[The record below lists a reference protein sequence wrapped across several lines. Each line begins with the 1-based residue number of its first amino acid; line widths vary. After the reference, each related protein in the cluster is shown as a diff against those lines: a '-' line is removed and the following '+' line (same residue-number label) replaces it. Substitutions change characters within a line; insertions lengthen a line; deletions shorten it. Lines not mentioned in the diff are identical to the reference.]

1 MHKPYILIGTYLFHM
16 SNRIELPTCKCQR
29 CGNTWYLRSPQK
41 PRVCPACKSPYWEG
55 YAEFVTELQ
64 EDSGK
69 AEKVIDQL
77 SDEITNNAEQGNWDR
92 VVREGWQRM
101 IETSELPIAKVEKV
115 FEGGFSI
122 QEWFLSAKIIS
133 RGLAASVSSSFIS
146 TSKSEVTDNDDIVER
161 AEKVLEWR
169 KILQALDPYT
179 VKVLGLVWFA
189 DRLSAQVLY
198 PQTELLIQER
208 IWQLLEKSL
217 GEKKSELLS
226 HVEEVIEKIDSAN
239 KTVTSWADIIR
250 FV

>member
-1 MHKPYILIGTYLFHM
+1 MQMPKMRQHVVPSLASET
-16 SNRIELPTCKCQR
+16 T
-29 CGNTWYLRSPQK
+29 
-41 PRVCPACKSPYWEG
+41 VCPACKSPYWEG
-55 YAEFVTELQ
+55 YAEFVTELH
-64 EDSGK
+64 EDSAK

-92 VVREGWQRM
+92 IVREGWQRM

-146 TSKSEVTDNDDIVER
+146 TSKSEVTTNDDIVER

-179 VKVLGLVWFA
+179 VKVLGLFGLLTGYLLRCCIHKPA
-189 DRLSAQVLY
+189 
-198 PQTELLIQER
+198 LLIPER
-208 IWQLLEKSL
+208 ICQLQQKRLAENKRQ
-217 GEKKSELLS
+217 LLS

-239 KTVTSWADIIR
+239 KTVTSWAEIIR